1 MDITK
6 KLVLTFSIE
15 ECNVIKSGL
24 LELPG
29 KICNPVIEV
38 MDKQVME
45 QLKPAEEK
53 SDGAEKNGQH

>member
-6 KLVLTFSIE
+6 KIVLTFSVE

-29 KICNPVIEV
+29 KICNPVLAV

-53 SDGAEKNGQH
+53 SDGAEKNN

>member
-6 KLVLTFSIE
+6 KIVLTFSVE
-15 ECNVIKSGL
+15 ECNIIKSGL

-29 KICNPVIEV
+29 KTCNPVISV

-45 QLKPAEEK
+45 QLKPTEEK
-53 SDGAEKNGQH
+53 SDGIKKDN

>member
-29 KICNPVIEV
+29 KICNPVIAV

-45 QLKPAEEK
+45 QLKPTDKREVTDDKA
-53 SDGAEKNGQH
+53 

>member
-6 KLVLTFSIE
+6 KLVPTFSIE

-38 MDKQVME
+38 MDREVME
-45 QLKPAEEK
+45 QLKPTDKREVTDDKA
-53 SDGAEKNGQH
+53 

>member
-6 KLVLTFSIE
+6 KIVLTFSVE

-29 KICNPVIEV
+29 KICNPVISV

-53 SDGAEKNGQH
+53 SDGAEKNN

>member
-6 KLVLTFSIE
+6 KLVLTFSVE

-29 KICNPVIEV
+29 KICNPVIAV
-38 MDKQVME
+38 MDRQVME
-45 QLKPAEEK
+45 QLKPTDKREVTDDKA
-53 SDGAEKNGQH
+53 